1 MRTRLT
7 EGGDRYDLVVLSRA
21 ARLWNPHFVSN
32 LPDNLE
38 AAESEAQR
46 LLEGLKLV
54 PRLNCNV
61 LIRDLMVEFTTYYRE
76 VKANKLIYKKDPED
90 IIGWHYDRRVN
101 THFVSAR
108 PNWWKVAA
116 ILVLIQPSSAAC
128 ERVFSLLN
136 NSFSNKQSKALAD
149 YIILSLMM
157 QFNKRRV
164 TPKISKT
171 PEALESS
178 SSSFTT
184 TTVA

>member
-1 MRTRLT
+1 
-7 EGGDRYDLVVLSRA
+7 
-21 ARLWNPHFVSN
+21 
-32 LPDNLE
+32 
-38 AAESEAQR
+38 
-46 LLEGLKLV
+46 
-54 PRLNCNV
+54 
-61 LIRDLMVEFTTYYRE
+61 MVEFTTYYRE

-178 SSSFTT
+178 RPPPWPNQEPTDEAVDRVSGARRHRRSRR
-184 TTVA
+184 VI